1 MRLSLWKGGLTGIV
15 PRAASPLFLCLGVRA
30 GACRIGE
37 GAHDPEPYRG
47 PSRPY
52 RIINIT
58 VKEVFPVLEVL
69 KKNANISYTENGA
82 VSNRSTGKDCLDLFA
97 TIGALRRECDQEI
110 VTRFMR
116 AYTENADIAM
126 KILFFARDV
135 RGGLGERRVFRT
147 IMKWLAENEKK
158 SLIRNLP
165 YIAEYGRWDDLLVLL
180 DTPCR
185 AEATALLKRQFE
197 ADLSA
202 LDGDGEVSLLGKWLP
217 SVNASNAETVR
228 AAKRL
233 AKAFGLSERDYRKAL
248 VKLRA
253 RIRIIENNLRE
264 RDYTFD
270 YAKQPSKAMFK
281 YRRAFLRND
290 GERYG
295 AFMERVQKGEAKLHT
310 GTLLPYEIVEPCL
323 YTGGWWNDHCYMLP
337 MSDEEKLALNATWAA
352 LEDFATDENALAIV
366 DTSGSMYCQNSPLP
380 AAVALSLGLYFA
392 ERAKGPYRNHF
403 IEFSAHPELIEI
415 KGETFADR
423 LRYIASFNEIANTN
437 LEAVFDLI
445 LDAAVDNKVPQS
457 ELPAKLYIISDMEF
471 DACVSGAKLTN
482 LENAKRKFARYGYRL
497 PQLVFWNV
505 ASRNQQQPVTIND
518 RGVALVSGCSPRI
531 FSMAME
537 GELDP
542 YAFMLSVIGT
552 ERYAPIAA

>member
-1 MRLSLWKGGLTGIV
+1 
-15 PRAASPLFLCLGVRA
+15 
-30 GACRIGE
+30 
-37 GAHDPEPYRG
+37 
-47 PSRPY
+47 
-52 RIINIT
+52 
-58 VKEVFPVLEVL
+58 VLEVL
-69 KKNANISYTENGA
+69 KKNANVSYTENGA

-415 KGETFADR
+415 KGETFTDR

>member
-1 MRLSLWKGGLTGIV
+1 M
-15 PRAASPLFLCLGVRA
+15 
-30 GACRIGE
+30 
-37 GAHDPEPYRG
+37 
-47 PSRPY
+47 
-52 RIINIT
+52 
-58 VKEVFPVLEVL
+58 LEVL
-69 KKNANISYTENGA
+69 KKNANVSYTENGA

-415 KGETFADR
+415 KGETFTDR

>member
-1 MRLSLWKGGLTGIV
+1 M
-15 PRAASPLFLCLGVRA
+15 
-30 GACRIGE
+30 
-37 GAHDPEPYRG
+37 
-47 PSRPY
+47 
-52 RIINIT
+52 
-58 VKEVFPVLEVL
+58 
-69 KKNANISYTENGA
+69 
-82 VSNRSTGKDCLDLFA
+82 
-97 TIGALRRECDQEI
+97 
-110 VTRFMR
+110 
-116 AYTENADIAM
+116 
-126 KILFFARDV
+126 
-135 RGGLGERRVFRT
+135 
-147 IMKWLAENEKK
+147 
-158 SLIRNLP
+158 
-165 YIAEYGRWDDLLVLL
+165 
-180 DTPCR
+180 
-185 AEATALLKRQFE
+185 
-197 ADLSA
+197 
-202 LDGDGEVSLLGKWLP
+202 
-217 SVNASNAETVR
+217 
-228 AAKRL
+228 
-233 AKAFGLSERDYRKAL
+233 
-248 VKLRA
+248 KLRA

-323 YTGGWWNDHCYMLP
+323 EWTWYRQDSFMRP

-352 LEDFATDENALAIV
+352 LEDFAADENALAIV